1 MPFQMNENGHARQD
15 LDKDGV
21 HRILRIKF
29 KGIDCKKCKKIY
41 KQKLSLK
48 HFFQL
53 EFLRK
58 IPILPNL
65 PNISTPRAA
74 KIKKSRKKSRPRF
87 PT

>member
-15 LDKDGV
+15 LDKDGA

-48 HFFQL
+48 SFF
-53 EFLRK
+53 F
-58 IPILPNL
+58 
-65 PNISTPRAA
+65 S
-74 KIKKSRKKSRPRF
+74 
-87 PT
+87 

>member
-48 HFFQL
+48 SFFSVRIFDKNSNITQSSKHFNSKGSKDK
-53 EFLRK
+53 EE
-58 IPILPNL
+58 
-65 PNISTPRAA
+65 
-74 KIKKSRKKSRPRF
+74 
-87 PT
+87 